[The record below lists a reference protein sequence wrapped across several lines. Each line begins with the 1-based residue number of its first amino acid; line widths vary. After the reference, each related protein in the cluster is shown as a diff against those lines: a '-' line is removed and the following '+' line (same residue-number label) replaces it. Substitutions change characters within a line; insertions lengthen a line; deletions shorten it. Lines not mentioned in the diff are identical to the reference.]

1 MSEFEP
7 LEPKGKTEMEN
18 EKKTNTLEDVKD
30 SFAEL
35 AGYAENVADLE
46 KRLSKAYEKSAKM
59 AKRIASLETE
69 NEALRNERAML
80 RNFRGEANAMLNG
93 ILLAIAKLKCRN
105 ASIN

>member
-1 MSEFEP
+1 MEN
-7 LEPKGKTEMEN
+7 EN
-18 EKKTNTLEDVKD
+18 EKKNKLEYVMD
-30 SFAEL
+30 SLAEL
-35 AGYAENVADLE
+35 AVYEEKVADLE
-46 KRLSKAYEKSAKM
+46 KRLSKAADNAAQM

-69 NEALRNERAML
+69 NEALRKDRAML

>member
-1 MSEFEP
+1 
-7 LEPKGKTEMEN
+7 MEN
-18 EKKTNTLEDVKD
+18 EKKNNIEDVMD
-30 SFAEL
+30 SHAEL
-35 AGYAENVADLE
+35 AGYAEKVADLE
-46 KRLSKAYEKSAKM
+46 KRLSKAAENSAQM

-80 RNFRGEANAMLNG
+80 RTFRGEANAMLNG